1 MEAHI
6 NRRKKRDKLF
16 NRLAADVLTLGMPA
30 EWVFECYG
38 TELCATHLLLPKQ
51 TDWIVLKNPMS
62 SFDFELFI
70 SDKLFNFIENFLRL
84 SLVLLLIVN
93 F

>member
-1 MEAHI
+1 M
-6 NRRKKRDKLF
+6 L
-16 NRLAADVLTLGMPA
+16 A

-38 TELCATHLLLPKQ
+38 TELCATHLLYPKQ

-70 SDKLFNFIENFLRL
+70 SDKLFYFIEN
-84 SLVLLLIVN
+84 V
-93 F
+93 